1 MAGVYDKKAEQYAQ
15 MRPNYPKEWFSMLA
29 SLTPEHKVAWDAGT
43 GSGQAALSIAEHY
56 DQVIATDVSA
66 AQLEHA
72 APHPKV
78 RYLHTPIS
86 TSEDE
91 LVAMLGG
98 DNSIDLIISATA
110 VHWFDLP
117 FFYSVVNRVLKK
129 PHGII
134 AVWTY
139 SYDIPNL
146 KNAMKMVH
154 EAWLPYRDPRTY
166 LLLEKYKTLPFP
178 FESFGYGSE
187 GSPMELEM
195 EIKMTLDEF
204 VQSLKTASPIVKAK
218 EQGVELLSD
227 EILKEMKREWGDSTG
242 SRKLVHLA
250 YMLVG
255 RPKP

>member
-1 MAGVYDKKAEQYAQ
+1 
-15 MRPNYPKEWFSMLA
+15 
-29 SLTPEHKVAWDAGT
+29 
-43 GSGQAALSIAEHY
+43 
-56 DQVIATDVSA
+56 VIATDVST

-117 FFYSVVNRVLKK
+117 FFYSVANRVLKK

-134 AVWTY
+134 AVW
-139 SYDIPNL
+139 SYGYEIPLL
-146 KNAMKMVH
+146 KNSLQMVFD
-154 EAWLPYRDPRTY
+154 AVLPYRDPRTAITM
-166 LLLEKYKTLPFP
+166 ENYKNLPFP
-178 FESFGYGSE
+178 FENFGYGSE

-195 EIKMTLDEF
+195 EFEKTFDEF
-204 VQSLKTASPIVKAK
+204 IELLRTGSPIVKAK
-218 EQGVELLSD
+218 EQGVDLISD
-227 EILKEMKREWGDSTG
+227 EILEEMKREWGDSTG
-242 SRKLVHLA
+242 SRKLVYTG

-255 RPKP
+255 KPKSN